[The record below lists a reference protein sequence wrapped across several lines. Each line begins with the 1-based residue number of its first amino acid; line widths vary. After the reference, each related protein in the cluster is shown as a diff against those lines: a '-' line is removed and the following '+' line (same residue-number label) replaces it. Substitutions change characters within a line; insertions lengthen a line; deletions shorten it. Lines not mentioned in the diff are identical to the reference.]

1 MGKRG
6 GEMPREGRKGW
17 QFFIRARCLAKFL
30 LLLYT
35 SLLVCGACPIK
46 AAIGDRCTVDK
57 PSSHSRL
64 GVFAISRKVDVYKSE
79 RGERETHRNLIPS
92 LFSFICVIY
101 NMWSERL
108 VGLVGNPLTRWNR
121 VDVGAF
127 YPVETRAPRLTFRR
141 PKRWLKWK
149 GSQVGGCG
157 GCKSRYFRI
166 QRYTQKRETH

>member
-1 MGKRG
+1 MGKRGG

-79 RGERETHRNLIPS
+79 RGERDTQESDS
-92 LFSFICVIY
+92 LS
-101 NMWSERL
+101 L
-108 VGLVGNPLTRWNR
+108 L
-121 VDVGAF
+121 F
-127 YPVETRAPRLTFRR
+127 YL
-141 PKRWLKWK
+141 
-149 GSQVGGCG
+149 CD
-157 GCKSRYFRI
+157 I
-166 QRYTQKRETH
+166 